1 MMLLLLGQIL
11 LIAAVLFLPFWTLLT
26 LVIEKY
32 AHGVT
37 AFFSVLLLGGAIW
50 LPFFYGWW

>member
-1 MMLLLLGQIL
+1 MLLLLGQIL
-11 LIAAVLFLPFWTLLT
+11 LIAAVLFFPLWIFLT

-32 AHGVT
+32 AHWVS
-37 AFFSVLLLGGAIW
+37 ALYSVLLLGGAVW

>member
-1 MMLLLLGQIL
+1 MLLLLGQIL

-26 LVIEKY
+26 LVVEKY
-32 AHGVT
+32 AHWVS
-37 AFFSVLLLGGAIW
+37 AFFSTLLLGGAVW